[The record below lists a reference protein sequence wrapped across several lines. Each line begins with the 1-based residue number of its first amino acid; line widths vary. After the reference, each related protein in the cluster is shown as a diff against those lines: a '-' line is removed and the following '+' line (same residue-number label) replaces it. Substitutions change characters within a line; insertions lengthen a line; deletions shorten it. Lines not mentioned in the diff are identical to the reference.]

1 MVDVGGN
8 HQIKV
13 TYLDKTGHETKAYV
27 DERNLVGENKHTGEP
42 LQLKWSDEKD
52 TYIQIDDWAWEFNMY
67 TDTFSRVDDP
77 SITNWTMRSD
87 DFPLERVE

>member
-1 MVDVGGN
+1 MVDIGGK

-13 TYLDKTGHETKAYV
+13 TYLDKTGHLTKAYV
-27 DERNLVGENKHTGEP
+27 DERNLVGENKPTGEP

-52 TYIQIDDWAWEFNMY
+52 TYIQIDDWEWEFNMY
-67 TDTFSRVDDP
+67 SGTFTRVDDS

-87 DFPLERVE
+87 DYPLERIE